1 MNRQTGY
8 LAMPTLQIRDLPQ
21 ELYQHLA
28 LRAEREHRSL
38 AQQALVDLQQACQSN
53 TPANRRRVI
62 AAIRADLAD
71 AAKTAEVAHERYALT
86 VATPEQL
93 VRADRDR

>member
-1 MNRQTGY
+1 
-8 LAMPTLQIRDLPQ
+8 MPSLQIRDLPQ
-21 ELYQHLA
+21 DLYQHLA

-38 AQQALVDLQQACQSN
+38 AQQALADLQQACRSN
-53 TPANRRRVI
+53 TPAHRRQVV

-71 AAKTAEVAHERYALT
+71 AAETAEDARERNAHT
-86 VATPEQL
+86 VATPEHL

>member
-1 MNRQTGY
+1 MNRQTGH
-8 LAMPTLQIRDLPQ
+8 LAMPSLQIRDLPQ

-38 AQQALVDLQQACQSN
+38 AQQALVDLHQTYRSN
-53 TPANRRRVI
+53 TPAHRRQVV

-71 AAKTAEVAHERYALT
+71 AAETSEDARERNAHT